1 MKSFEK
7 NNYLAINKMSEK
19 QKSRAAKNKALSKS
33 YREVKRLGGNL
44 ESLGMKAYNS
54 KGAEEAYNN
63 FFKEQRALGLENAS
77 RKQLWD
83 RAKELGYEIRY
94 RNSNIKELNKFIR
107 DNQDRPIGVR
117 VTIHY
122 ARLPKD
128 MTSREI
134 EKFDLDKLSIIQKTF
149 IIRSTT
155 ATLDA
160 NIEKLIQRFKEPIV
174 GYVLGSNE
182 DGVFYE
188 VITEYNHE
196 TTRTLPQ
203 YNALTIPLKDRYSPR
218 LVTFNNDGEIL
229 TKYIN
234 KLNDQCVIDYIYD
247 DYILRY
253 SQNKKLGILNNKSR
267 IPYMTK
273 EKIGEVI
280 SDLYNEENSSP
291 NRMMACPVHSWCDGC
306 EVCNKKYDALIDGVN
321 VYQLELF
328 CKKYSISLRVCD
340 KDNRCFHSCLCQKNN
355 GIEPMMII
363 STNGHLYPIVDKKFR
378 KSLGNSGRYSKNKRD
393 KKGNVEVKQYEKS
406 VPEKYQKISDKLT
419 CHEILDLAN
428 ENPMTCFV
436 FETEKVKQGDF
447 EMNILQ
453 SIWLDLLCERNEYY
467 QHGFKATDMTE
478 IFLPNKCSLVI
489 NRDYDKVMDCCSKSE
504 IAFENQSLLK
514 ISNDNFKNYSS
525 LEEISSNF
533 NKKTYECIKNDMPV
547 GNWVEQYWK
556 ASGRLEDHVALDLN
570 KLYSSILED
579 SNMEWIKLDITS
591 QVTKFSGVFESNK
604 LYYVNTKRQLL
615 FNQGIGWY
623 FPDLVHIGLRDGLI
637 KLDDILY
644 EIEGDIKYYN
654 FNKFVEYVYETFGN
668 SLGKEL
674 LNPFIGNLGKSH
686 SQIGNQKWTTSLEH
700 ACTQFCNQTNDSF
713 VFEQEHK
720 GKTVYC
726 MENSKLNER
735 RNQTLLI
742 HRQIVQTGWI
752 KVYNLIKDVGGTLI
766 SVNTDCIVV
775 KDPIRKKI
783 RVSKGRGGYKHEKI
797 SPDRWKRLTSSDGSD
812 SYWGPVKLR
821 RTEYDTS
828 QKPIPKIFVED
839 EWNTASV
846 VDTII
851 KDNKNVL
858 LTGRAGCGKTLVT
871 QELIKQLRT
880 DGKLVKCGAPTHVAR
895 RLMDEQAQTV
905 HGLFG
910 HDIIG
915 KVHTVKFND
924 KQVVVIDEVSMMS
937 ISFWREIV
945 KLRRTQPDIIFILVG
960 DFNQLRAIGEEHI
973 DVYKSEFFRDIV
985 DVHLDLV
992 ENKRCT
998 EDGKLHYDIMTS
1010 AINGERIN
1018 YQFPSADLL
1027 DKNLCYTNRTRVRLN
1042 ERLMNKYS
1050 LFIDDSLFIPTV
1062 KPEEDE
1068 DVFTYQDMWIYE
1080 GLPVRCKKN
1089 HTVSELRLYNGDMLV
1104 VKSYDDKQ
1112 ITLRRDYDDKLITIT
1127 NVPDFPYVFYPN
1139 YASTIHSCQGQTF
1152 DKEYCLHEYHKYD
1165 CRLLYVA
1172 LSRTTNLKNIHI
1184 ASTKLFK

>member
-1 MKSFEK
+1 MEIDKKIYFLHHNKMAENAKRAMSILHTRVKKVFGKNFKSFDLNAYNDRRGRQLYEREF
-7 NNYLAINKMSEK
+7 LTEGARGFDGSETRG
-19 QKSRAAKNKALSKS
+19 QYYRAA
-33 YREVKRLGGNL
+33 V
-44 ESLGMKAYNS
+44 
-54 KGAEEAYNN
+54 
-63 FFKEQRALGLENAS
+63 
-77 RKQLWD
+77 D
-83 RAKELGYEIRY
+83 LGYRGNWNTSTIPR
-94 RNSNIKELNKFIR
+94 LNKFIR
-107 DNQDRPIGVR
+107 KKQDTPIGVR

-122 ARLPKD
+122 ATIPD
-128 MTSREI
+128 SMNGREI
-134 EKFDLDKLSIIQKTF
+134 ENFDLNTLTIKQKRF
-149 IIRSTT
+149 IIRSTN

-160 NIEKLIQRFKEPIV
+160 DIENLIQRFKEPIV
-174 GYVLGSNE
+174 GYVLGSYENGE
-182 DGVFYE
+182 FYH

-196 TTRTLPQ
+196 TTRALPQ
-203 YNALTIPLKDRYSPR
+203 HTAMTIPLKDRHSPR

-234 KLNDQCVIDYIYD
+234 NLNDQCVIDYIYD

-267 IPYMTK
+267 IPYMSR

-280 SDLYNEENSSP
+280 SDLYNEENSSL
-291 NRMMACPVHSWCDGC
+291 MACPVHSWCDGC

-340 KDNRCFHSCLCQKNN
+340 KDNRCFHSWICQKNN

-393 KKGNVEVKQYEKS
+393 KKGNVEVKQYEKC

-436 FETEKVKQGDF
+436 FETEKIKQGDF
-447 EMNILQ
+447 EVNILQ

-525 LEEISSNF
+525 LEELSSNF
-533 NKKTYECIKNDMPV
+533 NKETYKCIKNDMPV

-556 ASGRLEDHVALDLN
+556 ASGRLEDHVALDFN
-570 KLYSSILED
+570 KMYSSILED
-579 SNMEWIKLDITS
+579 IHMEWIKLDITS
-591 QVTKFSGVFESNK
+591 QVMKFNGVFESNK
-604 LYYVNTKRQLL
+604 LYYVNTKRQPL
-615 FNQGIGWY
+615 FVGGIGWY
-623 FPDLVHIGLRDGLI
+623 FPDLVHIGLKDGLI

-644 EIEGDIKYYN
+644 EIAGDIKYHD
-654 FNKFVEYVYETFGN
+654 FNTFVEYIYETFGN
-668 SLGKEL
+668 FLGKEL

-686 SQIGNQKWTTSLEH
+686 SQIGKQKWTTSLEH
-700 ACTQFCNQTNDSF
+700 ACTQFCNQTNDTF

-726 MENSKLNER
+726 MENSKLVER

-752 KVYNLIKDVGGTLI
+752 KVYNLIKDVGGILV

-775 KDPIRKKI
+775 KDPIRKNI
-783 RVSKGRGGYKHEKI
+783 RVSKDRGGYKHEKI
-797 SPDRWKRLTSSDGSD
+797 SPDRWKRLTSSDSPG

-821 RTEYDTS
+821 PTEYDTS

-846 VDTII
+846 VDTIV
-851 KDNKNVL
+851 KDSKNIL

-880 DGKLVKCGAPTHVAR
+880 DGKLVKCGAPTHIAR
-895 RLMDEQAQTV
+895 RLMDEEAHTV

-924 KQVVVIDEVSMMS
+924 KQVVVIDEVSMMG
-937 ISFWREIV
+937 IAFWREIV

-960 DFNQLRAIGEEHI
+960 DFNQLRAVGEEHI
-973 DVYKSEFFRDIV
+973 DVYMSEFLRDTV

-1010 AINGERIN
+1010 AINGESID
-1018 YQFPSADLL
+1018 YPFPSGDLL
-1027 DKNLCYTNRTRVRLN
+1027 DKNLCYTNRTRIRLN
-1042 ERLMNKYS
+1042 ERLMNKYRD
-1050 LFIDDSLFIPTV
+1050 DDSLFIPTV

-1068 DVFTYQDMWIYE
+1068 DIFTYQDMWIYE

-1089 HTVSELRLYNGDMLV
+1089 HKISELRLYNGDMLV

-1112 ITLRRDYDDKLITIT
+1112 ITLQRDYDGELITIT
-1127 NVPDFPYVFYPN
+1127 NIPDFPYVFYPN

-1152 DKEYCLHEYHKYD
+1152 DKEYCLHEFYKYD
-1165 CRLLYVA
+1165 SRLLYVA
-1172 LSRTTNLKNIHI
+1172 LSRTTNLKNIHV
-1184 ASTKLFK
+1184 KN